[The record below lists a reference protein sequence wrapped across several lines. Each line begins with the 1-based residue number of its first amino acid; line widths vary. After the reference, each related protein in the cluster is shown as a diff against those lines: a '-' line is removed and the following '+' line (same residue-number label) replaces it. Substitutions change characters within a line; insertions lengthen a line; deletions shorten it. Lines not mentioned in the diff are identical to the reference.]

1 MPVKTTVN
9 LDEELLRRARR
20 SAADRGITFRE
31 VLEEALRA
39 SVMAPARQAPFTFRW
54 TPVTGTGPP
63 LVDVDDRDALYDL
76 LEGRS

>member
-1 MPVKTTVN
+1 MPLKTTVN
-9 LDEELLRRARR
+9 LDEELLRLAREA
-20 SAADRGITFRE
+20 AADRGITFRE

-39 SVMAPARQAPFTFRW
+39 SVMDPPHQAPFTFRW